1 VNIIIN
7 NFDSIKSLKVNNIV
21 LELIAS
27 LYTIIIGITML
38 GMWFLLLIKREVP
51 DLKTKPTQIF
61 FHLVAEFL
69 TAVMLIIG
77 GIGFIMNQPWGMA
90 LFFIAIGMVIYSTIN
105 AAGFYGQLKDWP
117 MFIILIVFTIFSLL
131 ITSLIVFIEFQIF

>member
-1 VNIIIN
+1 M
-7 NFDSIKSLKVNNIV
+7 NNIV
-21 LELIAS
+21 LELVAS
-27 LYTIIIGITML
+27 IYTIVIGVTML
-38 GMWFLLLIKREVP
+38 GMWFLLLFKREVP

-69 TAVMLIIG
+69 TAIMLIIG
-77 GIGFIMNQPWGMA
+77 GIGFLLNQPWGMA

-117 MFIILIVFTIFSLL
+117 MFITLMVFTI
-131 ITSLIVFIEFQIF
+131 ISLIFATLIVLIEFQIF